1 MGEYTIRDLEKLSGI
16 KAHTI
21 RIWEK
26 RYGIINPDRSDTNR
40 RKYTDSDLRKLINI
54 SILNRNGFK
63 ISKIASMSFPEIED
77 KVSFISKDVN
87 QADTQIETLMISMFN
102 YDETGFNEQ
111 INRSIINL
119 GFENTFNRIIF
130 PFLKRVGVLWVT
142 GTITPAQEHFISNLI
157 RQKLISNIDALVS
170 KKRENIKRVLFFLP
184 EAELHEIGLLFFTYI
199 ARKKGHEIL
208 YLGPQTPLM
217 SVVETIK
224 KWPADIIV
232 TGTLSAFSGVQKEE
246 YLKKLSELF
255 SKQVVIISGT
265 LALDIQG
272 HLPRNIKPVRD
283 TDEFI
288 QLITE

>member
-54 SILNRNGFK
+54 SILNRSGFK

-87 QADTQIETLMISMFN
+87 QSDTQIETLLISMFN
-102 YDETGFNEQ
+102 FDETSFSEQ
-111 INRSIINL
+111 INRSIISL
-119 GFENTFNRIIF
+119 GFENTFNRIVF

-157 RQKLISNIDALVS
+157 RQKIISNIDALVY
-170 KKRENIKRVLFFLP
+170 KKREDNKKVLFFLP
-184 EAELHEIGLLFFTYI
+184 ENELHEIGLLFFTYI

-217 SVVETIK
+217 SVVETIQ

-232 TGTLSAFSGVQKEE
+232 TGTLSEFSGVQKDE

-255 SKQVVIISGT
+255 SNQVVIISGT

-272 HLPRNIKPVRD
+272 HLHRNIMPVND